1 MIFLHILSLIN
12 IKWLQ
17 KLKKGRIPVFRYI
30 YKKGVIN
37 LLKRFF
43 LVLLTLIMSIVVI
56 LAAAK
61 DSPGDNVIS
70 FDEPRILMI
79 SIGIVVFLFIPP
91 LAMSFFG
98 NSVVRIISG
107 VYQCFIVLTFLG
119 LIPIGFL
126 IPNGFLTILVSIAG
140 TLVSITSVVVT
151 LLIDRNK
158 EVK

>member
-1 MIFLHILSLIN
+1 M
-12 IKWLQ
+12 
-17 KLKKGRIPVFRYI
+17 LKKFS
-30 YKKGVIN
+30 
-37 LLKRFF
+37 

-56 LAAAK
+56 LVAAK

-98 NSVVRIISG
+98 NWVVRIISG
-107 VYQCFIVLTFLG
+107 VYQCFIVLTFMG

-126 IPNGFLTILVSIAG
+126 IPNGFLTILVSVLG
-140 TLVSITSVVVT
+140 TLVSIISVVVT
-151 LLIDRNK
+151 LLIERNK
-158 EVK
+158 EVKS

>member
-1 MIFLHILSLIN
+1 M
-12 IKWLQ
+12 
-17 KLKKGRIPVFRYI
+17 
-30 YKKGVIN
+30 
-37 LLKRFF
+37 LKRFF
-43 LVLLTLIMSIVVI
+43 LVLLTLMMSIVVI
-56 LAAAK
+56 LVAAK

-70 FDEPRILMI
+70 FDEPMILMI

-98 NSVVRIISG
+98 NMAVRIISG

-119 LIPIGFL
+119 MIPIGFL

-151 LLIDRNK
+151 LLIGRNK
-158 EVK
+158 EGKS

>member
-1 MIFLHILSLIN
+1 M
-12 IKWLQ
+12 
-17 KLKKGRIPVFRYI
+17 
-30 YKKGVIN
+30 
-37 LLKRFF
+37 LKRFC
-43 LVLLTLIMSIVVI
+43 LVFLTLIMSIAVV

-70 FDEPRILMI
+70 FDQPIILMI
-79 SIGIVVFLFIPP
+79 SIGIIVFLFIPP

-98 NSVVRIISG
+98 NWVVRIISG

-140 TLVSITSVVVT
+140 TLISIASVVVT
-151 LLIDRNK
+151 LFIDRNK
-158 EVK
+158 EVTS